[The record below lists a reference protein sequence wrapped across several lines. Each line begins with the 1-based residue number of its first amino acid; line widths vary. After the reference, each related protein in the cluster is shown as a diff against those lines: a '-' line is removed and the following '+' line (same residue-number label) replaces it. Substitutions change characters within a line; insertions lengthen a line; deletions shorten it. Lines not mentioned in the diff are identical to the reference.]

1 MNYEQNLDTLSKY
14 LLDRLSQEKPEWL
27 NFLTFK
33 KNEGENSYHIDVD
46 LIFLSKSFEYCI
58 LSSENDELSVF
69 MDHYHTHCYGDND
82 TMYKQAMDFI
92 LDIIKEELVTVSA
105 SVSGEKWFYSACIKP
120 NGIEKEID
128 HIFLERANSKIVI
141 QSYQGNFNRVIYGTG
156 EKR

>member
-1 MNYEQNLDTLSKY
+1 MTI
-14 LLDRLSQEKPEWL
+14 
-27 NFLTFK
+27 
-33 KNEGENSYHIDVD
+33 H
-46 LIFLSKSFEYCI
+46 
-58 LSSENDELSVF
+58 
-69 MDHYHTHCYGDND
+69 
-82 TMYKQAMDFI
+82 

>member
-46 LIFLSKSFEYCI
+46 LIFLSKSFEYFI
-58 LSSENDELSVF
+58 LSSENDELSIF

-82 TMYKQAMDFI
+82 TPGY
-92 LDIIKEELVTVSA
+92 
-105 SVSGEKWFYSACIKP
+105 
-120 NGIEKEID
+120 N
-128 HIFLERANSKIVI
+128 
-141 QSYQGNFNRVIYGTG
+141 
-156 EKR
+156 